1 MEKKKIF
8 VVVIDEVRDM
18 ASYSNKPFAY
28 DTEDKAKAKINELH
42 EQILSELG
50 AISRTMIGLTR
61 ARKMLMSSYMLTAE
75 AVRIII
81 QQ

>member
-1 MEKKKIF
+1 MEKKNIF

-81 QQ
+81 QL